1 MKSKTLLS
9 IQPVPLFF
17 WGQLKLPWGCV
28 SGEMAV
34 AVQLQSRKNVE
45 LFLKNMLILKS
56 KQRAASCCY
65 L

>member
-17 WGQLKLPWGCV
+17 FLGQLKLPWGCV

-45 LFLKNMLILKS
+45 LF
-56 KQRAASCCY
+56 
-65 L
+65 

>member
-17 WGQLKLPWGCV
+17 LGQLKLPWGCV

-45 LFLKNMLILKS
+45 LF
-56 KQRAASCCY
+56 
-65 L
+65 